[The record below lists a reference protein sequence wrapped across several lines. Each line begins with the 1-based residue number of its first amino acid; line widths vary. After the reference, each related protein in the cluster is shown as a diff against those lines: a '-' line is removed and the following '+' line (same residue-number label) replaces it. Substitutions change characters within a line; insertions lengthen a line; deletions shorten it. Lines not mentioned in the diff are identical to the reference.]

1 MISVEEIYQI
11 IRDFA
16 RKSHTSWTGNDEFN
30 RKLVLAQDMLFDYYR
45 QMKDEKQRQ
54 RGLIAFRKEKRLV
67 RDTGSVYTIPSD
79 FEDDI
84 EIWAAPNGNTECK
97 EEDMIYQPVDVLR
110 DGEIGHTVTSP
121 IRKPSADLIK
131 AHYASATDLRIY
143 PLTFTGWIKM
153 LYYATPTTP
162 SRAVTLDT
170 GNQQEIY
177 DPGNTIDLEWDT
189 SVKQDFIDLLLLFYG
204 IEQRDSALVSW
215 VAQKQQIEPIIVKTV
230 D

>member
-45 QMKDEKQRQ
+45 QMKDDKQRQ
-54 RGLIAFRKEKRLV
+54 RALISFRREKRLV
-67 RDTGSVYTIPSD
+67 RDTGSVYTIPVD

-84 EIWAAPNGNTECK
+84 EIWAAPNGNDECND
-97 EEDMIYQPVDVLR
+97 EDMIYQPVDVLR
-110 DGEIGHTVTSP
+110 DGSIGFIVTSP
-121 IRKPSADLIK
+121 IRKPSLDNVK
-131 AHYASATDLRIY
+131 AHYASQTDLRIY
-143 PLTFTGWIKM
+143 PLSFRGWIKM
-153 LYYATPTTP
+153 LYYATPVSP

-170 GNQQEIY
+170 VNQQEIY
-177 DPGNTIDLEWDT
+177 DPVNTVDLEWDT
-189 SVKQDFIDLLLLFYG
+189 SVKQDFIDVLLLFYG
-204 IEQRDSALVSW
+204 IEQRDTALVSW
-215 VAQKQQIEPIIVKTV
+215 VAQKQQIEPLVTKTV